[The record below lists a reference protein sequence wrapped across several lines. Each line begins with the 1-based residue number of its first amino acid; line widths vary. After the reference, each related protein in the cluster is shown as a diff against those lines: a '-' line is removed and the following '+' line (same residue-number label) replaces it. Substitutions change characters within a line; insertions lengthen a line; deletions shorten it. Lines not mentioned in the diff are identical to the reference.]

1 MPDFLAV
8 NFCSSAAGTDK
19 MGPAFDPSLSTSPF
33 PYPGKVFDSKGY
45 YAGYVPAS
53 LGATVVHVVF
63 IQAWNKIYRK
73 VATRLTEREN
83 HRTEE
88 V

>member
-1 MPDFLAV
+1 MPFGRDL
-8 NFCSSAAGTDK
+8 SLS
-19 MGPAFDPSLSTSPF
+19 PPPSLPTFGSH
-33 PYPGKVFDSKGY
+33 YPGQVFDSKGY

-53 LGATVVHVVF
+53 LGATVVHVIF

-73 VATRLTEREN
+73 VATHLTEREN

-88 V
+88 VCRCQR

>member
-1 MPDFLAV
+1 ME
-8 NFCSSAAGTDK
+8 
-19 MGPAFDPSLSTSPF
+19 LSHFVTPV
-33 PYPGKVFDSKGY
+33 KVFDSKGY

-53 LGATVVHVVF
+53 LGATVVHVIF

-88 V
+88 VGMSCPRRHM